1 MSPAP
6 ATPAALLR
14 GAAAGA
20 LTATLAVAAHGAAGG
35 AVPSGAAAVLLAL
48 LSAVLGAVAGS
59 TERMAEPRMLLS
71 LLAAGQLIG
80 HLTLAAAGHSHTAAL
95 RPPMLLAHLLAVAA
109 GAVLIAGADRLC
121 RALSGTVRGCM
132 RAPVRAPMTVR
143 RTARPRVHQP
153 LQSRLLIAVSISHR
167 GPPAA
172 LR

>member
-1 MSPAP
+1 MSTAP
-6 ATPAALLR
+6 AIPAALLR

-20 LTATLAVAAHGAAGG
+20 LTATLAVAAHSAAGG

-59 TERMAEPRMLLS
+59 AERLAEPRMLVA
-71 LLAAGQLIG
+71 LLAAGQVLG
-80 HLTLAAAGHSHTAAL
+80 HLTLAAAGHSHAASL
-95 RPPMLLAHLLAVAA
+95 HPTMLLAHLLAVGA
-109 GAVLIAGADRLC
+109 GAVLIGGADRLC

-132 RAPVRAPMTVR
+132 RAPVRAPLTLR
-143 RTARPRVHQP
+143 RPALPRVHQP